1 MEKIKKINKKS
12 LLMVRMT
19 TDELNS
25 IKGAAQSKGMT
36 VSKYVREIVLTSVLN
51 AQTV

>member
-1 MEKIKKINKKS
+1 METLQTTNKKS
-12 LLMVRMT
+12 QLIVRMT

-36 VSKYVREIVLTSVLN
+36 VSKYVREIVLTSASN
-51 AQTV
+51 AIVG